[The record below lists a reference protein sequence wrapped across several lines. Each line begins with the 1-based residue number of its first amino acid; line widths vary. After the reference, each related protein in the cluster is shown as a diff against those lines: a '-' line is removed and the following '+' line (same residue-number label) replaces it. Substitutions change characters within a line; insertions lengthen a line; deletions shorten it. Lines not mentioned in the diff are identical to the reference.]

1 MISGEDCEFIQRFE
15 QKRNPEEKQ
24 ELLQTEGNQ
33 VTFLSFNNL
42 SFGEEVGKKFS
53 YQFYCWLYTI
63 KKLWKKYKTCY
74 YDFIFPRYRLDILLK
89 AIKYLLNVI

>member
-33 VTFLSFNNL
+33 VTFLSFNDL
-42 SFGEEVGKKFS
+42 SLGEEHGRTFS
-53 YQFYCWLYTI
+53 YQLYFAVGCIQLRCYGRSI
-63 KKLWKKYKTCY
+63 KL
-74 YDFIFPRYRLDILLK
+74 
-89 AIKYLLNVI
+89 VIMTLFFLHIGWTFF

>member
-33 VTFLSFNNL
+33 VTFFSFNNIP
-42 SFGEEVGKKFS
+42 FGEEGGN
-53 YQFYCWLYTI
+53 FYANSILLYTV
-63 KKLWKKYKTCY
+63 
-74 YDFIFPRYRLDILLK
+74 
-89 AIKYLLNVI
+89 NVL

>member
-42 SFGEEVGKKFS
+42 SFGEGDGKKFS
-53 YQFYCWLYTI
+53 YQLNFTVGCIQLRCYRKSI
-63 KKLWKKYKTCY
+63 KLAIM
-74 YDFIFPRYRLDILLK
+74 IFLHRFRLG
-89 AIKYLLNVI
+89 IK

>member
-33 VTFLSFNNL
+33 VTFLSFNNV
-42 SFGEEVGKKFS
+42 SFEEDDGRKFS
-53 YQFYCWLYTI
+53 YLLYFNIGYIQI
-63 KKLWKKYKTCY
+63 KMLWKKFKTCY
-74 YDFIFPRYRLDILLK
+74 YSFFFSPGYRLDILLK
-89 AIKYLLNVI
+89 IY

>member
-33 VTFLSFNNL
+33 VIFLSFTNV
-42 SFGEEVGKKFS
+42 SFGEEDRRKFS
-53 YQFYCWLYTI
+53 YQLY
-63 KKLWKKYKTCY
+63 
-74 YDFIFPRYRLDILLK
+74 F
-89 AIKYLLNVI
+89 NVGCI

>member
-33 VTFLSFNNL
+33 VIFLSFNNTFL
-42 SFGEEVGKKFS
+42 GEVDGR
-53 YQFYCWLYTI
+53 
-63 KKLWKKYKTCY
+63 KL
-74 YDFIFPRYRLDILLK
+74 
-89 AIKYLLNVI
+89 